1 MSEIGAPKRARI
13 TAVVAAF
20 AAASLATATFA
31 TAPAS
36 ASTADSASASV
47 LALCKSRTSGFLMK
61 WGPVSKECSYTSP
74 ASGWGGKLRI
84 TWNVQSGTNQTACVQ
99 ARMGKA
105 RNPDPW
111 QSVSCGTLG
120 TGTIKWPA
128 NTASNVEVRV
138 QARNSPVTNVTYSI

>member
-1 MSEIGAPKRARI
+1 MSEIRAPKRARI

-36 ASTADSASASV
+36 AAPDSASV
-47 LALCKSRTSGFLMK
+47 LASCKSRSSGFLMK

-74 ASGWGGKLRI
+74 AGGWSGKLRI
-84 TWNVQSGTNQTACVQ
+84 TWNVQASTNQTACVQ

-111 QSVSCGTLG
+111 QSVSCGTMG

-138 QARNSPVTNVTYSI
+138 QARNSPVANVTYSI